1 MKEGVE
7 MILYERIKSER
18 LKFGWS
24 QQELAEKAGYT
35 NKSMIAK
42 IEKGKVDL
50 SQSKISQFA
59 DIFHCSEAYLMGWT
73 DNPYK
78 DVIKVNVQSE
88 KLFAT
93 PAEMYGAE
101 WDNIDPK
108 ISEIEDL
115 YFELPEDKKQTFY
128 DMAMIILKGF
138 KK

>member
-1 MKEGVE
+1 MKEGNG

-18 LKFGWS
+18 LKFGWT

-42 IEKGKVDL
+42 IENGKVDL

-78 DVIKVNVQSE
+78 EVIKVNIQSE

-93 PAEMYGAE
+93 PAGMYGPE
-101 WDNIDPK
+101 WDNIDCR
-108 ISEIEDL
+108 ITEIEDT
-115 YFELPEDKKQTFY
+115 YFELSEENKQKFFES
-128 DMAMIILKGF
+128 AMLILKGLQ
-138 KK
+138 

>member
-1 MKEGVE
+1 MKEGAE
-7 MILYERIKSER
+7 MILYERIKNER
-18 LKFGWS
+18 LKFGWT

-42 IEKGKVDL
+42 IENGKVDL

-59 DIFHCSEAYLMGWT
+59 DIFNCSEAYLMGWT

-78 DVIKVNVQSE
+78 EVIKVNVQSE

-93 PAEMYGAE
+93 PAGMYGAE
-101 WDNIDPK
+101 WDNIDPR

-115 YFELPEDKKQTFY
+115 YFELSEENKLQFY
-128 DMAMIILKGF
+128 NAAMLIMKGLK
-138 KK
+138 